1 MSMFKK
7 IPAFKTIM
15 VWFAAMFAAAT
26 LMTAHAAD
34 PVIDQA
40 KAQGIVGEQFDGYL
54 GIADA
59 GRASADVRRKVDQTN
74 AGRLAEYT
82 RISQKTGDSVQVV
95 AAAMAEKLI
104 NNAGSGEMVKP
115 GASDAWRKK

>member
-7 IPAFKTIM
+7 IA

-26 LMTAHAAD
+26 LMTAYAAD
-34 PVIDQA
+34 PVIEQA

-54 GIADA
+54 GIAKPDS
-59 GRASADVRRKVDQTN
+59 ASSEVKRKVDETN

-82 RISQKTGDSVQVV
+82 RISQKTGDPVATV
-95 AAAMAEKLI
+95 AAAMAEKLFA
-104 NNAGSGEMVKP
+104 NAKSGEVLKP
-115 GASDAWRKK
+115 GPADAWKQKP